1 MPRCTMTLLGSFARH
16 QSRSSLHSVRT
27 HARGQIRWRTYRRQA
42 SGNFL
47 HPLTCTERSLQ
58 LHHIVYLVLEFRVN
72 GITCNLYDLAN
83 DSRTG
88 GAQAATPVIKAPTVT
103 SSHSLEPAVRRHVAR
118 DLTAANDC
126 YADAAID

>member
-1 MPRCTMTLLGSFARH
+1 MPQCIMTLLGSFARH

-27 HARGQIRWRTYRRQA
+27 HARGQIRWKTCRRQA

-47 HPLTCTERSLQ
+47 HPLTCTERNLQ
-58 LHHIVYLVLEFRVN
+58 LHDIVYLVLEFRVN
-72 GITCNLYDLAN
+72 GITCYLYDLAR

-88 GAQAATPVIKAPTVT
+88 SAEAAAPVIKAPIVT
-103 SSHSLEPAVRRHVAR
+103 SSHALEPAVRRHVAR
-118 DLTAANDC
+118 DLAAANDC